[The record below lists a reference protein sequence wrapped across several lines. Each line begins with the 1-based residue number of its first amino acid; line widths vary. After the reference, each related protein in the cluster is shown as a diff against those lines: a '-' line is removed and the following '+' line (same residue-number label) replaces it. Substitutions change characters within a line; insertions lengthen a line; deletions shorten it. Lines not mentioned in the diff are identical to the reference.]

1 MTDRVADA
9 GDQVDLECVAGGTP
23 TPNVEWYYRG
33 SYYNNQKVILKE
45 YDFMK
50 VHI

>member
-1 MTDRVADA
+1 MTDIVVNA
-9 GDQVDLECVAGGTP
+9 GDQVDLECVAGGSP
-23 TPNVEWYYRG
+23 APDVEWYYRK
-33 SYYNNQKVILKE
+33 SYYNDQKVILKE

>member
-1 MTDRVADA
+1 MTDIVVNA
-9 GDQVDLECVAGGTP
+9 GDPVVLECVAGGSP
-23 TPNVEWYYRG
+23 PPNVEWYYRG
-33 SYYNNQKVILKE
+33 SSYNDQKVILKE